1 MASTPMG
8 LITVTGQPGCRPEE
22 AARIS
27 AQRLGF
33 TLVTHA
39 QLASSIESQYSAPGP
54 IPDKAYAD
62 LMTSIV
68 ARQAA
73 ESHLVVVA
81 DGAETLIRNLPV
93 CLRVLIVAP
102 ANVRTGHVMLDRR
115 VDRPTAL
122 GILHERDRERSALRR
137 KRFGRGTPPPEWFD
151 VILNAEHLDSEQQAE
166 IVVRA
171 AEERHL
177 AEHGFL
183 SAEAEAHLQFQLRL
197 KLARHGITPSDTPAR
212 RKTFAHPSE
221 EVFANLLNFYQ
232 IAWEYEPR
240 SFPVEHDAA
249 GHVTVAFTP
258 DFYLP
263 EFDLYLELTTMKQ
276 SLVTKK
282 NRKVKRLKELYPE
295 INIRV
300 FYQKDFENLIFKY
313 GLAER
318 LTTV

>member
-1 MASTPMG
+1 MG

-33 TLVTHA
+33 SLISHT
-39 QLASSIESQYSAPGP
+39 QLAASIDSQYSGSGP

-68 ARQAA
+68 ARQAT
-73 ESHLVVVA
+73 ENHLVVVA
-81 DGAETLIRNLPV
+81 DGAEMLIRHLPV
-93 CLRVLIVAP
+93 CLRVQILAP
-102 ANVRTGHVMLDRR
+102 ENVRTGHVMLDRR

-122 GILHERDRERSALRR
+122 GILHERDRDRSALRR
-137 KRFGRGTPPPEWFD
+137 RRFGRGTPLAESFD
-151 VILNAEHLDSEQQAE
+151 LILNAEHLDSEQQSE
-166 IVVRA
+166 IMVRA
-171 AEERHL
+171 AESRHL
-177 AEHGFL
+177 ADLGFL

-197 KLARHGITPSDTPAR
+197 RLARHGITPSAAPAR
-212 RKTFAHPSE
+212 RKQFAHPSE

-240 SFPVEHDAA
+240 SFPVQWDAA
-249 GHVTVAFTP
+249 GNVTEAFTP
-258 DFYLP
+258 DFYLA
-263 EFDLYLELTTMKQ
+263 EFDLYVELTTMKQ

-295 INIRV
+295 INIQV